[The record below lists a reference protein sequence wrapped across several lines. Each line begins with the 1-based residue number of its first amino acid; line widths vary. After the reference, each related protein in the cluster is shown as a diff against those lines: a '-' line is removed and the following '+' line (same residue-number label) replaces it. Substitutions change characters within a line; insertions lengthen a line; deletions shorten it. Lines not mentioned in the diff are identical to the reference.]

1 MQKIT
6 TFLWFDNH
14 AEEAVNF
21 YTSIFKNSK
30 ILKKAR
36 KPDSVPGPK
45 DSVLTISFEL
55 NGQEFIAM
63 NGGPSVTFNHAIS
76 LLVKC
81 NDQEEIDHYWTK
93 LTEGGQEIECG
104 WLKDKYGLSWQICPA
119 NIDELIS
126 NPETSDRVMQAV
138 MKMVKLDI
146 SKLEEA
152 AKGK

>member
-6 TFLWFDNH
+6 TFLWFDTQ

-21 YTSIFKNSK
+21 YTSIFKDSK
-30 ILKKAR
+30 IGKIAK

-45 DSVLTISFEL
+45 DSIMTISFVL

-63 NGGPSVTFNHAIS
+63 NGGPSVTFNNAIS
-76 LLVKC
+76 LMVKC
-81 NDQEEIDHYWTK
+81 KDQEEIDNYWAK
-93 LTEGGQEIECG
+93 LTDGGQEVQCG
-104 WLKDKYGLSWQICPA
+104 WLKDKYGLSWQICPS

-126 NPETSDRVMQAV
+126 DPDTSDRVMQAV

-146 SKLEEA
+146 SKLKA
-152 AKGK
+152 AAEGK